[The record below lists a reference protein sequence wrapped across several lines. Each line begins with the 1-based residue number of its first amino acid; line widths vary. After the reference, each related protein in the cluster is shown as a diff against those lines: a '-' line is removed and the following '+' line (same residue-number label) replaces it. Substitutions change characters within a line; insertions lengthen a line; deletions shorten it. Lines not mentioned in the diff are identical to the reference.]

1 MSKRNVVISISLLQ
15 PPTVILMDLMWSNK
29 MSSHTT
35 QVQWTLQNLNTEHK
49 AWTHIWL
56 NKFQVSRIFV
66 FSTNPC
72 LIIFANDLLCFSAV
86 FPLLTYI
93 TDIKSKHKF
102 TPNLLMLSNKHL
114 TYPLCDE
121 VTGTEENELT
131 KGGTEMCCLHWFWFM
146 KEFCQ

>member
-1 MSKRNVVISISLLQ
+1 MSKRNEWPRSPYCNHLRLSWWPNVAQQNATQ
-15 PPTVILMDLMWSNK
+15 PKFSER
-29 MSSHTT
+29 S
-35 QVQWTLQNLNTEHK
+35 QVQTARK
-49 AWTHIWL
+49 AWAHGWL
-56 NKFQVSRIFV
+56 NAFQVSRIFV

-72 LIIFANDLLCFSAV
+72 LIIFTKDLPCFSAV

-102 TPNLLMLSNKHL
+102 TPNSLMLSNKHL

-121 VTGTEENELT
+121 VTGTEENELA
-131 KGGTEMCCLHWFWFM
+131 KGGTEICRLHGFWFM